1 MKMIKKKKPMIS
13 VIMSV
18 YNCEKYLSICIESI
32 LNQTFVDFE
41 FIIVDDCSTDNSLS
55 IIKKYSQF
63 DPRIKVIKNKIN
75 LGFIKSLNKGLRIVL
90 GKYIARIDGDDFS
103 LPDRFL
109 VQYNFLENNKE
120 IFLVGTWAINI
131 DKNGNKLSLH
141 KPPTKPDKI
150 KATLEKYNCM
160 YHNTIMFRSTPK
172 IFYREKMLFTEDN
185 DFYLRCL
192 TNNLKIANIPKFL
205 VKYRRLPNSTSFSK
219 KGLQSLFSLKAR
231 DFYYQ
236 RKKNGID
243 SYELFNPNTIL
254 SLNNSF
260 TNPIFLEAEI
270 ESNFAL
276 NNLKKTKG
284 LIRLFFKRFGLAK
297 KKKFIIMFLLTFLK
311 PNILKKMKKIIL
323 FIRGRY

>member
-205 VKYRRLPNSTSFSK
+205 VKH
-219 KGLQSLFSLKAR
+219 LK
-231 DFYYQ
+231 
-236 RKKNGID
+236 
-243 SYELFNPNTIL
+243 
-254 SLNNSF
+254 
-260 TNPIFLEAEI
+260 
-270 ESNFAL
+270 
-276 NNLKKTKG
+276 
-284 LIRLFFKRFGLAK
+284 
-297 KKKFIIMFLLTFLK
+297 
-311 PNILKKMKKIIL
+311 
-323 FIRGRY
+323 